1 MRIISGIHK
10 GRRLNPPANLSV
22 RPTTDMAREA
32 LFSILYTTYEFAD
45 LRVLDL
51 FCGTGALSF
60 EFISRG
66 SEDVTAIDSNIRC
79 IEFIKKTATDWKVEG
94 LHAFKADVFKFL
106 QNQSRPWDIIFADPP
121 YLMKESL
128 LLPAMVRENKLLA
141 PGGRL
146 IIEHPSEIHFS
157 DQEGFIEK
165 RSYSRVQFS
174 FFTFEEKPADAT
186 SAKEDLP
193 L

>member
-1 MRIISGIHK
+1 MRIISGIYR
-10 GRRLNPPANLSV
+10 GRRLSPPHNLPV

-32 LFSILYTTYEFAD
+32 LFNILYNSYDFEG

-66 SEDVTAIDSNIRC
+66 CEDVTAVDENSKCIDFIR
-79 IEFIKKTATDWKVEG
+79 KTATTWNTSG
-94 LHAFKADVFKFL
+94 LQAFRAEVFRFLEHQEKAY
-106 QNQSRPWDIIFADPP
+106 DIIFADPP
-121 YLMKESL
+121 YSMKESL
-128 LLPAMVRENKLLA
+128 LLPALIYSRKLLA

-146 IIEHPSEIHFS
+146 IIEHPADLDFH
-157 DQEGFIEK
+157 DQQGFLEK

-174 FFTFEEKPADAT
+174 FFEFSPPPDEA
-186 SAKEDLP
+186 AKASL
-193 L
+193 